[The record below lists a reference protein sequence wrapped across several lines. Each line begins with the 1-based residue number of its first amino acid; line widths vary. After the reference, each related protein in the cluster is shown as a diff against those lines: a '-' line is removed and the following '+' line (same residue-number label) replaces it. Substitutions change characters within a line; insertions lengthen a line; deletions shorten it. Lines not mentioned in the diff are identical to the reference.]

1 MKERST
7 RAILIAAVALLAL
20 NLFQRQEAPALA
32 QGAARPAGSG
42 IATDANEFYVY
53 VLAPASRYLTPPA
66 ESVAARD
73 RSGAAV
79 RSLGGRSGGRS
90 LPAVLASLNRSSIGR
105 SRRASHSANR

>member
-42 IATDANEFYVY
+42 IATDANGFYVY
-53 VLAPASRYLTPPA
+53 VVHEGRVYLYTRDEREKTGLALKGVQPI
-66 ESVAARD
+66 
-73 RSGAAV
+73 AV
-79 RSLGGRSGGRS
+79 Q
-90 LPAVLASLNRSSIGR
+90 P
-105 SRRASHSANR
+105 